1 LGLTFSE
8 SVLEYWLW
16 LFQKRNVAFA
26 WSYPRGAFYVA
37 GVPISGSLLHARTAD
52 RVVEGV
58 KKKEDAM
65 SERRYDEKDEKLEK
79 QDEKDEKGRGE
90 KQRNDPLS
98 AVIWALILIWAGLVF
113 LAQNL
118 GLLKQF
124 ELANTWGLIFIG
136 AGLIVWL
143 EVIIRLVMPEYRR
156 PVIGTFIFGVILI
169 GIGTG
174 ITFGATPQIW
184 SVIFALAIIAA
195 GVSILLRGLRRRR

>member
-1 LGLTFSE
+1 
-8 SVLEYWLW
+8 
-16 LFQKRNVAFA
+16 
-26 WSYPRGAFYVA
+26 
-37 GVPISGSLLHARTAD
+37 
-52 RVVEGV
+52 
-58 KKKEDAM
+58 M

-118 GLLKQF
+118 GLLRQF